1 MMVHV
6 KVEPGEVQRPTG
18 LATVE
23 FLHRHEVFKIFV
35 VSPDFKLVMG
45 IF

>member
-6 KVEPGEVQRPTG
+6 KVEPGEVQRPMG

-23 FLHRHEVFKIFV
+23 FLHRHKVFKVFV
-35 VSPDFKLVMG
+35 VSPDLKLVMST
-45 IF
+45 F